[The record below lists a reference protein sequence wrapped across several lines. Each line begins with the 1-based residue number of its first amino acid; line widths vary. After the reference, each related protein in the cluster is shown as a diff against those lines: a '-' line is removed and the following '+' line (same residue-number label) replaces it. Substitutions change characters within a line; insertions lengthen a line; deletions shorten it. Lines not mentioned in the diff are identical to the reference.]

1 MYSQDRKYFRFRYR
15 VIFVAFLLIPPT
27 ASSAPK
33 QDSASPLP
41 RLAECAAIVSAL
53 IKDPN
58 GFLKK
63 PDGETT
69 IGQKCIQS
77 VPYILE
83 MMKQAQAPI
92 VGAGLLVVS
101 GYLLYESYQLYERTK
116 DLEQNLEKYREE
128 FKLLEE
134 EFAIIYDYINKD
146 IEPHWRNGDTAKMVR
161 NLKTVIEKLFSFVDR
176 LNELAGHIRNDIKQG
191 SNDKVRFFGYGI
203 AGGIVCVSS
212 IFTGYPLLFTPT
224 CIAGVLTVY
233 FNYQSYISLQESLKQ
248 SDLLKKD
255 IMEKRKEITK
265 IRTKLEVEKMRVE

>member
-1 MYSQDRKYFRFRYR
+1 MYSHDRKYFRFRYR
-15 VIFVAFLLIPPT
+15 VIFVAFLLISPT

-33 QDSASPLP
+33 QESPSPL
-41 RLAECAAIVSAL
+41 RGLVECAAIVSAL

-58 GFLKK
+58 GFLKN
-63 PDGETT
+63 PDGST

-77 VPYILE
+77 VPYVLE

-116 DLEQNLEKYREE
+116 GLEQNLEKYREE

-134 EFAIIYDYINKD
+134 EFAIINDYIKTD
-146 IEPHWRNGDTAKMVR
+146 IEPHWRNGNTAKMAG
-161 NLKTVIEKLFSFVDR
+161 NLETVIEKLFSFVDR

-191 SNDKVRFFGYGI
+191 SKDKVRLFGYGV
-203 AGGIVCVSS
+203 AGGVVCFCSL
-212 IFTGYPLLFTPT
+212 FTGYPLLFTPT
-224 CIAGVLTVY
+224 CIAGALTVY
-233 FNYQSYISLQESLKQ
+233 ISYQSHISIQESLKQ

-255 IMEKRKEITK
+255 TMNRGGSRILHE
-265 IRTKLEVEKMRVE
+265 